1 MILIEMGHTQSTA
14 VVVKI
19 GSFESNDVH
28 LATKLSHAT
37 NDNLGALHFDL
48 ELFEH
53 FSSICAVKH
62 GGAVIPGSKRG
73 QRLILGC
80 ERIRKLL
87 SQLPESSITVENM
100 SDSGDVNFSLKRNDL
115 TSMCADLLEAFKTL
129 IKKSL
134 TSAGIQLGKM
144 YYRKVGINLHNSSI
158 RHCSGCTCLPLA
170 HLYCHCTCH
179 HLSTQQNPP
188 PKPRNIG
195 CENFRI
201 CLFSSFDYANIS

>member
-19 GSFESNDVH
+19 GSFELNDVP
-28 LATKLSHAT
+28 LATKLSHTT
-37 NDNLGALHFDL
+37 NDNLGALDFDL
-48 ELFEH
+48 KLFEH
-53 FSSICAVKH
+53 FSNICVLKH

-87 SQLPESSITVENM
+87 SQLPEASITVENM

-115 TSMCADLLEAFKTL
+115 TSMCANLLEAFKVL
-129 IKKSL
+129 IKKAL
-134 TSAGIQLGKM
+134 TSAGIQPGNITIKRFFFFLLDS
-144 YYRKVGINLHNSSI
+144 IHTQASSL
-158 RHCSGCTCLPLA
+158 CYPSL
-170 HLYCHCTCH
+170 
-179 HLSTQQNPP
+179 HLSL
-188 PKPRNIG
+188 KPRNIG

>member
-1 MILIEMGHTQSTA
+1 MQGKTVILIEMGHTQSTA

-19 GSFESNDVH
+19 GSFESNDVP

-37 NDNLGALHFDL
+37 NDNLGALDFDL
-48 ELFEH
+48 KLFEH
-53 FSSICAVKH
+53 FSNICASKH

-115 TSMCADLLEAFKTL
+115 ISMCANLLEAFKVL
-129 IKKSL
+129 IKKAL
-134 TSAGIQLGKM
+134 TSAGIQSGNIIMIKCILLDDLTHKPLFCATLSQNRVILAVKIFV
-144 YYRKVGINLHNSSI
+144 YVYFPRSI
-158 RHCSGCTCLPLA
+158 MRILA
-170 HLYCHCTCH
+170 ET
-179 HLSTQQNPP
+179 
-188 PKPRNIG
+188 
-195 CENFRI
+195 
-201 CLFSSFDYANIS
+201 

>member
-1 MILIEMGHTQSTA
+1 MGHTQSTA

-19 GSFESNDVH
+19 GSFESNDVP

-48 ELFEH
+48 KLFEH
-53 FSSICAVKH
+53 FSSICGVKH

-115 TSMCADLLEAFKTL
+115 TCMCAELLEAFKTL

-144 YYRKVGINLHNSSI
+144 LKSEKVRINLHI
-158 RHCSGCTCLPLA
+158 TCRDNIWMYTYLPLA
-170 HLYCHCTCH
+170 LLYCHCTYNC
-179 HLSTQQNPP
+179 LSSQNSPS

>member
-1 MILIEMGHTQSTA
+1 MGHTQSTA

-19 GSFESNDVH
+19 GSFESNDAP

-48 ELFEH
+48 KLFEH
-53 FSSICAVKH
+53 FSSICAAKH

-115 TSMCADLLEAFKTL
+115 TSMCADILEAFKTL
-129 IKKSL
+129 IKKTL
-134 TSAGIQLGKM
+134 TSAGIQLGKTLKSE
-144 YYRKVGINLHNSSI
+144 KVRINLHITSM
-158 RHCSGCTCLPLA
+158 RHYSGCTHTSPLHYSTATALIIASQLNTLPHQNRVILA
-170 HLYCHCTCH
+170 VKIFVYVYF
-179 HLSTQQNPP
+179 
-188 PKPRNIG
+188 PRSIM
-195 CENFRI
+195 RI
-201 CLFSSFDYANIS
+201 IAET